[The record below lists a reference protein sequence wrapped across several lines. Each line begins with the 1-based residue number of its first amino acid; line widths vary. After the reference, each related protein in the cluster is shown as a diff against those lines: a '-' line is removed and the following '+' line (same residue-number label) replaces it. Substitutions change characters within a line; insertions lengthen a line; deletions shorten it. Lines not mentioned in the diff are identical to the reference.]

1 MKFKITIMKA
11 VHLFIIMFTTI
22 SLSSSMINN
31 RSIRVEENF
40 DIGDVDYIDPSVDEI
55 SEINLNVRSNRDTNV
70 SDENGNSTDENQLLA
85 NCSNEYCVSDYEY
98 IQMIEQHIFPS
109 APEWVLIAL
118 HCLVFCVGLVGN
130 ALVCVAVYRNR
141 TMRTVT
147 NYFIVN
153 LAVAD
158 FMVILFCLPPTVV
171 WDVTQTWFMGTLC
184 CKIVLYFQVS

>member
-1 MKFKITIMKA
+1 MKS
-11 VHLFIIMFTTI
+11 VSWLFILFTTI
-22 SLSSSMINN
+22 STSSSLFNN
-31 RSIRVEENF
+31 FTFSAKNDF
-40 DIGDVDYIDPSVDEI
+40 DIGDEDYIDPSID
-55 SEINLNVRSNRDTNV
+55 INSGVRINFRPNRDANS
-70 SDENGNSTDENQLLA
+70 SDENSTLFDENMML
-85 NCSNEYCVSDYEY
+85 NCTNEYCVSDEEY

-109 APEWVLIAL
+109 SSEWVLIAL